1 MCEGEI
7 MICISCGNENYF
19 ETEVETM
26 REVAAGAEGLV
37 IKEAVYE
44 DFNHGEEMLRG
55 GVTDNVH
62 ATLKMHAE
70 DLIHEY
76 GSGRPINPYL
86 YCAICH
92 GREVIFP
99 ASAWTKPKTYQPLGE
114 EILSNHR
121 EYKSLK
127 EEQLHAN
134 KLPVLWK
141 P

>member
-1 MCEGEI
+1 

-19 ETEVETM
+19 ETDVETM
-26 REVAAGAEGLV
+26 CEVAAGEEGL
-37 IKEAVYE
+37 IIAEAVYE

-62 ATLKMHAE
+62 ATHKMHAN
-70 DLIHEY
+70 DLTREY
-76 GSGRPINPYL
+76 GTGRLVNPYL
-86 YCAICH
+86 YCAVCH
-92 GREVIFP
+92 GREVTFSSSI
-99 ASAWTKPKTYQPLGE
+99 WIMPKKYMPLHD

-127 EEQLHAN
+127 KEQSHAN

>member
-1 MCEGEI
+1 

-19 ETEVETM
+19 ETDVETM
-26 REVAAGAEGLV
+26 REVAADDQGL
-37 IKEAVYE
+37 IIAEAVYE

-70 DLIHEY
+70 DLTREY
-76 GSGRPINPYL
+76 GTGKFVNPFL
-86 YCAICH
+86 NCAVCH

-99 ASAWTKPKTYQPLGE
+99 TSSWTKPIKYQPLHD
-114 EILSNHR
+114 EILANHR